1 MASPT
6 QISSGTSK
14 ETLQDPEQYHEQQ
27 EEKKTFETKPAPA
40 NHTDAS
46 DSAQEVSDIEAN
58 EAATTEAPARDM
70 STFKVVTLSAISK
83 KSNVN
88 DRGIQWIFILLAIYI
103 SAWLYGLDTT
113 IAADVQGTV
122 LQRFGQPEKLAWI
135 GVGFPLGSIAII
147 LSL

>member
-1 MASPT
+1 MLT
-6 QISSGTSK
+6 ILVK
-14 ETLQDPEQYHEQQ
+14 W
-27 EEKKTFETKPAPA
+27 
-40 NHTDAS
+40 
-46 DSAQEVSDIEAN
+46 V
-58 EAATTEAPARDM
+58 
-70 STFKVVTLSAISK
+70 
-83 KSNVN
+83 
-88 DRGIQWIFILLAIYI
+88 FILLAIYI